1 MTHKQFRTLLM
12 LIGALVV
19 SAASITFAVSGQQ
32 AASPEALLG
41 RAQHQQEVEGNVNAA
56 IATYKQVIAHPKAT
70 RALVARA
77 LLLMGACYE
86 QLGNADAKRAYE
98 RIVKEFSDLGDTA
111 SAAKAR
117 LADLNNLGGATR
129 APSSEMAMRRIYE
142 GKGLDWCHGITSDG
156 RYLSFLDWDTGNVGV
171 LDIRTGSVRR
181 VTTAG
186 SVASGE
192 FGECSVFSPD
202 DRRVAFY
209 WSSKTGEEL
218 RIADADGT
226 GLRTVYRD
234 ADRAYLQPLDWS
246 ADGRLI
252 LMLRYHRNGQRDLVT
267 VAVSDGAMR
276 PVKHFEVRSVGA
288 KFAPDGRSIV
298 YSCHTSTDS
307 TTSDVFTIGI
317 DGSRD
322 VALVRHPADDWLL
335 GWAPDGGTLFFASDR
350 TGSRGIWSLAM
361 ENGRPTGAP
370 ALVKTDLGEVTPIR
384 LVNGTLYYQM
394 TQQINDIYIASIDPA
409 SGKALSAPAAVRI
422 DFTGSIVNP
431 AWSPDGGS
439 IAYLPYRGPATSPEP
454 PPVISIFNLAAR
466 TERQLHPALLS
477 ISSPGTSPRWSP
489 DGRALLVI
497 GRQQTSQQGIYRVDA
512 ETGATSQIVKAE
524 PNQFVLNAIWSR
536 DGRSVFY
543 TNGGGCPASA
553 PCPTRILRRD
563 VATGTEVELAAL
575 PEPPGIPRIA
585 LSPDGQS
592 LAFSKRHAFA
602 QLDTGVIN
610 VVPASGGA
618 VREIYRVGPGE
629 GGPFLPAWGH
639 DGAFIY
645 FMKLIPSQAPN
656 GPARSELWRVTRDGQ
671 RREKVDT
678 DLLGTWNRFELS
690 ADGRRIAV
698 TVGQTKSE
706 LWALENLAPRKNR

>member
-12 LIGALVV
+12 LIGALVIG
-19 SAASITFAVSGQQ
+19 AGSITFAVGGRQ

-41 RAQHQQEVEGNVNAA
+41 QAQHQQDVEGNLNAA
-56 IATYKQVIAHPKAT
+56 IATYKQVISHPRAS

-86 QLGNADAKRAYE
+86 QLGNADARRTYE
-98 RIVKEFSDLGDTA
+98 RVVKEFSDLGDMA

-117 LADLNNLGGATR
+117 LADLNAGAR

-142 GKGLDWCHGITSDG
+142 GKGLDWCNGLTSDG
-156 RYLSFLDWDTGNVGV
+156 RSLSFPDWDTGNVGV
-171 LDIRTGSVRR
+171 LDIRTGNVRR
-181 VTTAG
+181 VSTGG
-186 SVASGE
+186 SASTGE
-192 FGECSVFSPD
+192 YGECSVFSPD
-202 DRRVAFY
+202 DRQIAFY
-209 WSSKTGEEL
+209 WSSKAGEQL
-218 RIADADGT
+218 RIANADGT

-234 ADRAYLQPLDWS
+234 ADGAYLQPLDWS

-252 LMLRYHRNGQRDLVT
+252 LMLRYHLKSGQGDLVT

-276 PVKHFEVRSVGA
+276 LVKLFESPSVGA

-298 YSCHTSTDS
+298 YSSHTSADS
-307 TTSDVFTIGI
+307 TTSDLFTIGI

-322 VALVRHPADDWLL
+322 VALVRHPADDRLL

-350 TGSRGIWSLAM
+350 TGSRSIWSLAL

-384 LVNGTLYYQM
+384 LVNGTLYYQV
-394 TQQINDIYIASIDPA
+394 TQQISDIYIASIDPA
-409 SGKALSAPAAVRI
+409 SGKTLSAPAAVRT

-439 IAYLPYRGPATSPEP
+439 IAYLPYRGPATSAEA

-466 TERQLHPALLS
+466 AERQLHPALLR

-497 GRQQTSQQGIYRVDA
+497 GRQQTPQQGLYRVDA

-524 PNQFVLNAIWSR
+524 PGQFVLNAIWSR

-543 TNGGGCPASA
+543 TNGGGCPVSA

-563 VATGTEVELAAL
+563 VAAGTEIELAAL

-592 LAFSKRHAFA
+592 LAFSTRSAFA
-602 QLDTGVIN
+602 QLGTGVIN

-645 FMKLIPSQAPN
+645 FRKSIPSQAPN
-656 GPARSELWRVTRDGQ
+656 GPARNELWRVTPDGQ

-678 DLLGTWNRFELS
+678 DLLGSWNRFDLS
-690 ADGRRIAV
+690 ADGHRIAV
-698 TVGQTKSE
+698 TVGQSKSE